1 MWSVHILNE
10 TVEYALYS
18 LPEEMQARFLRIV
31 ELIEHYGLTRVGM
44 PHVRHVQGKIWEVRL
59 SAKDQ
64 IGRGLYVTT
73 SGQRVVVLRFFI
85 KKTQKT
91 PKNEISIAFERL
103 ENLSNESR

>member
-10 TVEYALYS
+10 TVEHELYS
-18 LPEEMQARFLRIV
+18 LPEEMQARFLRLV
-31 ELIEHYGLTRVGM
+31 ELIEHYGLSKVGM
-44 PHVRHVQGKIWEVRL
+44 PHVRHVQGKLWEIRL

-85 KKTQKT
+85 KKTK
-91 PKNEISIAFERL
+91 KHRKMKY
-103 ENLSNESR
+103 LSHLKDWRI

>member
-10 TVEYALYS
+10 TVERELYS
-18 LPEEMQARFLRIV
+18 LPEEMQARFLCIA
-31 ELIEHYGLTRVGM
+31 ELIEHYGLTKGGM
-44 PHVRHVQGKIWEVRL
+44 PHVRQVQGKLWEIRL

-85 KKTQKT
+85 K
-91 PKNEISIAFERL
+91 
-103 ENLSNESR
+103 